1 MVIFDDNDT
10 CKLMYLNSTS
20 WWHCLGRWFRLVWG
34 RMSLREDFESPIPFP
49 VLYFTS
55 EVEDVVPQLPASATR
70 PAHHDR
76 LLSIWIPKLKLT
88 LSYAAF
94 VPGVLS
100 QYRKG
105 TNATS
110 QKVFSHNLNFVFLTC
125 LVCHYHYMF
134 LFNIVC
140 NNKKKIFKD
149 SVWVKK
155 AVKSNNN
162 VEIRDSNPY
171 YHFVKPLISIKHKI
185 NVFTKPQ
192 NEFTFKW
199 IEAKS
204 FITAS
209 PGRMPGHNKIQY

>member
-1 MVIFDDNDT
+1 
-10 CKLMYLNSTS
+10 
-20 WWHCLGRWFRLVWG
+20 
-34 RMSLREDFESPIPFP
+34 MSLREDFESPIPFP
-49 VLYFTS
+49 VLCFTS
-55 EVEDVVPQLPASATR
+55 KVEDVVPQLPASATR

-100 QYRKG
+100 QYRKV

-110 QKVFSHNLNFVFLTC
+110 QNVKDCIGASQSALVFSHNLNFVFLTC

-192 NEFTFKW
+192 NEFTFK
-199 IEAKS
+199 
-204 FITAS
+204 
-209 PGRMPGHNKIQY
+209 

>member
-10 CKLMYLNSTS
+10 CRLMYLNSTS
-20 WWHCLGRWFRLVWG
+20 WWHCLGRWFCLVWG
-34 RMSLREDFESPIPFP
+34 HMSLREDFESPIPFP
-49 VLYFTS
+49 VLCFTS
-55 EVEDVVPQLPASATR
+55 KVEDVVPQLPASATR

-100 QYRKG
+100 QYRKV

-110 QKVFSHNLNFVFLTC
+110 QNVKDCIGASQSALVFSHNLNFVFLTC

-140 NNKKKIFKD
+140 NKKKRKYL
-149 SVWVKK
+149 KTLCGLK
-155 AVKSNNN
+155 
-162 VEIRDSNPY
+162 RQLNP
-171 YHFVKPLISIKHKI
+171 II
-185 NVFTKPQ
+185 
-192 NEFTFKW
+192 
-199 IEAKS
+199 
-204 FITAS
+204 
-209 PGRMPGHNKIQY
+209 M